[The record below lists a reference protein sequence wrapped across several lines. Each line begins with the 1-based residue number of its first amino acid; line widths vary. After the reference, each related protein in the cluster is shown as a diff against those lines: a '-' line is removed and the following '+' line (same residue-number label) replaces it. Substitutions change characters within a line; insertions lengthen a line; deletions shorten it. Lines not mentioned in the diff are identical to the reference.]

1 MPKTMP
7 NNELHGDE
15 DLFEPQHYEIDEDR
29 AHEDYIDRVF
39 AHDRRSVCE
48 ALKDGFVTQPELVQ
62 KMTMLIAKA
71 RSEGNYPNV

>member
-1 MPKTMP
+1 MS

-15 DLFEPQHYEIDEDR
+15 DYIEPHHQELDEDQ
-29 AHEDYIDRVF
+29 AHEEYIDRVF
-39 AHDRRSVCE
+39 THDRNSVKE
-48 ALKDGFVTQPELVQ
+48 ALKDGFVTQPELVL

>member
-1 MPKTMP
+1 MS

-15 DLFEPQHYEIDEDR
+15 DFFDHQCYEIDEDQ

-39 AHDRRSVCE
+39 THDRNSVKE

-62 KMTMLIAKA
+62 KMTMLISNA

>member
-1 MPKTMP
+1 MS

-15 DLFEPQHYEIDEDR
+15 DFFDHSCYEIDEDR
-29 AHEDYIDRVF
+29 AHEDYVDRVF

-48 ALKDGFVTQPELVQ
+48 AMKDGFVTQPELVL